1 MPEDIQEQGLEVVQ
15 NLLAE
20 ESGAEVTRMV
30 ERLGGEDVDG
40 KRGGIEGFLD
50 FLVDLLSDK
59 GAAMFSEVRL
69 SVSRQS
75 PSPIR
80 MMC

>member
-1 MPEDIQEQGLEVVQ
+1 
-15 NLLAE
+15 
-20 ESGAEVTRMV
+20 MV

-59 GAAMFSEVRL
+59 GTPMCSEVRL
-69 SVSRQS
+69 SVSLQR
-75 PSPIR
+75 P
-80 MMC
+80 

>member
-30 ERLGGEDVDG
+30 ERLGGEGVDG

-75 PSPIR
+75 P
-80 MMC
+80 

>member
-20 ESGAEVTRMV
+20 ESGAEVMRMV
-30 ERLGGEDVDG
+30 ERLGGDDVDG

-50 FLVDLLSDK
+50 FLVDLLSDT
-59 GAAMFSEVRL
+59 GAPMCSEVRL
-69 SVSRQS
+69 SVSLQR
-75 PSPIR
+75 P
-80 MMC
+80 

>member
-75 PSPIR
+75 P
-80 MMC
+80 

>member
-1 MPEDIQEQGLEVVQ
+1 
-15 NLLAE
+15 
-20 ESGAEVTRMV
+20 MV

-59 GAAMFSEVRL
+59 GAPMCSEVRL
-69 SVSRQS
+69 SVSLQR
-75 PSPIR
+75 P
-80 MMC
+80 

>member
-30 ERLGGEDVDG
+30 ERLGGEGVDG

>member
-69 SVSRQS
+69 SVGRQS
-75 PSPIR
+75 P
-80 MMC
+80 